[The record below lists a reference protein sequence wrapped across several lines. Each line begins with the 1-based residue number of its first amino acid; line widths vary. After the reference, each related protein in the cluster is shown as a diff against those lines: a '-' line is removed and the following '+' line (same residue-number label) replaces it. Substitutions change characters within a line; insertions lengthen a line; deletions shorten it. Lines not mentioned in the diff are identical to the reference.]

1 MSNDARE
8 IDERQCL
15 AANAWDDGLVTDDLV
30 RVLSTTS
37 LPEGE
42 IVKARLQDEGIPVL
56 VTGEGGGPYRMGPV
70 HLFVPSEF
78 EVQARLVLSQSFDDV
93 ELEQPLEN
101 GSDAGSEPD

>member
-1 MSNDARE
+1 MHDARE

-15 AANAWDDGLVTDDLV
+15 AANAWDDTAMSEDLV

-42 IVKARLQDEGIPVL
+42 VVKARLEDEGIPVL

-70 HLFVPSEF
+70 HLFVPAEF

-93 ELEQPLEN
+93 ELEEPLEN